1 MTERIR
7 AGRRTVA
14 ITHADR
20 VVFPRA
26 GLTKLD
32 LARHYDRVAPAMV
45 PHVRDRPLAL
55 DVYPQ
60 GVRSDGYLM
69 KQIPAHFPDWIARAT
84 MRKRGGEV
92 THVLANDR
100 ATLVYLAGQNVVT
113 LHTWPSRA
121 DRPDHPDRLIFDLDP
136 SRERFAEVRAAACA
150 LGDLLRDLGLAPFAM
165 TTGSRGLHVV
175 VPLRRREPFDT
186 VRAFARAVA
195 EDLVAGDPRRLT
207 IAQRKADRG
216 SRIFVDVMR
225 NAYAQHAV
233 APYAV
238 RPRPTAPVATP
249 LRWDE
254 LEDRRLGPQRWTV
267 QTIGDRLFAEGDP
280 WKGIAR
286 SARGLSGAIRRREHT
301 ENPPR
306 KQSDQLPEE
315 RSASEREESDDQ
327 ADAPAT

>member
-7 AGRRTVA
+7 AGRRTVQ

-20 VVFPRA
+20 SMFPRA

-55 DVYPQ
+55 DVYPDGVQ
-60 GVRSDGYLM
+60 GGGYLM

-84 MRKRGGEV
+84 VRKRGGEV

-113 LHTWPSRA
+113 LHAWPSRA

-136 SRERFAEVRAAACA
+136 SRERFVEVRAAARA

-195 EDLVAGDPRRLT
+195 EELVAGDPKQLT

-216 SRIFVDVMR
+216 KRIFVDVNR
-225 NAYAQHAV
+225 NGYAQHAV
-233 APYAV
+233 AAYAV
-238 RPRPTAPVATP
+238 RPRATAPVATP
-249 LRWDE
+249 LQWDE
-254 LEDRRLGPQRWTV
+254 LEDRRLSPGRWTV
-267 QTIGDRLFAEGDP
+267 TTIGDRLDSEGDP
-280 WKGIAR
+280 WKAIGSHAR
-286 SARGLSGAIRRREHT
+286 ALGPAIRRMDR
-301 ENPPR
+301 
-306 KQSDQLPEE
+306 
-315 RSASEREESDDQ
+315 A
-327 ADAPAT
+327 

>member
-1 MTERIR
+1 VNQRIR

-14 ITHADR
+14 ISHADR
-20 VVFPRA
+20 VMFPRA

-55 DVYPQ
+55 DVYPD
-60 GVRSDGYLM
+60 GVEGGGYLM

-84 MRKRGGEV
+84 VRKRGGEV

-100 ATLVYLAGQNVVT
+100 PTLVYLAGQNVIT
-113 LHTWPSRA
+113 LHVWPSRA

-136 SRERFAEVRAAACA
+136 SRARFAEVRAAARA
-150 LGDLLRDLGLAPFAM
+150 VGDRLRDLGLAPFAM

-175 VPLRRREPFDT
+175 VPLRRRQPFDT

-195 EDLVAGDPRRLT
+195 DDLVAAHPKRLT
-207 IAQRKADRG
+207 TAQRKSGRG
-216 SRIFVDVMR
+216 NRIFVDVMR

-233 APYAV
+233 AAYSV

-249 LRWDE
+249 LHWDE
-254 LEDRRLGPQRWTV
+254 LADRRLGPERWTTG
-267 QTIGDRLFAEGDP
+267 TIGDRLSAEGDP

-286 SARGLSGAIRRREHT
+286 HARGLGGAIRLIDGR
-301 ENPPR
+301 
-306 KQSDQLPEE
+306 
-315 RSASEREESDDQ
+315 
-327 ADAPAT
+327 